1 MTVQNRLPVFPTRMN
16 LTITKNRLKSAEKGY
31 SLLKRKS
38 EALQVK
44 YREIESR
51 LEKEQDDLKSLM
63 KDAYFNLAKAEFF
76 GSNIKLFLYE
86 CSKCPLEIESSID
99 QISGIFLPVYSL
111 NYEKQSVP
119 FFIDK
124 SGSAYMKAREMFK
137 KVVKRLVE
145 VASLK
150 NSFVILHEVLKS
162 TNRRVNALDIMLIPK
177 ITNTINYINSELDE
191 QDREE
196 FFRLKKVQSMK
207 KNGSEF

>member
-44 YREIESR
+44 HREIQSR
-51 LEKEQDDLKSLM
+51 LEKEQDDMKSLM
-63 KDAYFNLAKAEFF
+63 KSAYYNLAKAEFF
-76 GSNIKLFLYE
+76 GANTKLFLYE

-99 QISGIFLPVYSL
+99 QISGIFLPVYTL
-111 NYEKQSVP
+111 NDEKQLKP

-124 SGSAYMKAREMFK
+124 SGSAFMTAREMFK
-137 KVVKRLVE
+137 RVVKRLVE

-150 NSFVILHEVLKS
+150 NSFVILDEVLKN
-162 TNRRVNALDIMLIPK
+162 TNRRVNALDLMLIPK

-196 FFRLKKVQSMK
+196 FFRLKKVQSK
-207 KNGSEF
+207 KKASSEF